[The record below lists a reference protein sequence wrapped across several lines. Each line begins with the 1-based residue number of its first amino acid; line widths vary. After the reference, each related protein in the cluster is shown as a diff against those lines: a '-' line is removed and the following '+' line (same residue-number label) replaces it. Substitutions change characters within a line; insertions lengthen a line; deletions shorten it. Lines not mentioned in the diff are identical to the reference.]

1 MLLCFCV
8 KEYKCKYIN
17 TLLYAYFFCF
27 LIYIYSYL
35 YDSIKE

>member
-8 KEYKCKYIN
+8 KEYKRKYIN
-17 TLLYAYFFCF
+17 ILLYAYYFCF
-27 LIYIYSYL
+27 LICIYIYL